1 VGLLRELLLTGG
13 SVTTQ
18 HFAGAGARFTNRE
31 FKGVKQMNTF
41 VLILTLYTSH
51 GVTIY
56 SVPGFTQGACAY
68 AATNWSADIEKRFN
82 TQGSAVCAKQD

>member
-1 VGLLRELLLTGG
+1 
-13 SVTTQ
+13 
-18 HFAGAGARFTNRE
+18 
-31 FKGVKQMNTF
+31 MNAF

-82 TQGSAVCAKQD
+82 TQGSAICAKQD

>member
-1 VGLLRELLLTGG
+1 MPSLRNISRVGVLVHKRG
-13 SVTTQ
+13 VQ
-18 HFAGAGARFTNRE
+18 
-31 FKGVKQMNTF
+31 GVKQMNTF